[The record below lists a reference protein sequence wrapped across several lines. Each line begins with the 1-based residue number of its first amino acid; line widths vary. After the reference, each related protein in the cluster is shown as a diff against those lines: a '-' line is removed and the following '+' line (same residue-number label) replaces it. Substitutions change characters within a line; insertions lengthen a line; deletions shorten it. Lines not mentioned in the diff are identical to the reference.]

1 MNTEAIKPHL
11 KNLWEGRIPLAR
23 TFWQYYFI
31 AVVVLGLIGQYLAIA
46 GFAGV
51 LWAGFMVMPI
61 WRAADKYTGK
71 PLYAMLA
78 KVAAVL
84 VGLGVIGSFLG

>member
-1 MNTEAIKPHL
+1 MNTEAIKERL
-11 KNLWEGRIPLAR
+11 KSLWEGQVPLAR

-31 AVVVLGLIGQYLAIA
+31 AVVVLGLIGQYLTLV

-61 WRAADKYTGK
+61 WRAADKYSGK
-71 PLYAMLA
+71 PLYALLA

-84 VGLGVIGSFLG
+84 IGLGVLGSLLG